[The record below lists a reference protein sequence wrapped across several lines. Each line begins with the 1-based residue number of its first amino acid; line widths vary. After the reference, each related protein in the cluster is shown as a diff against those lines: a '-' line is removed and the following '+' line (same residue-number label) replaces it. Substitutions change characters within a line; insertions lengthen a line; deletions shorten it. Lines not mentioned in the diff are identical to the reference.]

1 MVLTATATVQT
12 RKAVCKTLGMVNPA
26 VIAESPNKE
35 NIKYIVHNN
44 PGTLEETFA
53 PLVEEL
59 LRCRITT
66 DRTIVFCRTYDSCAD
81 IYLYIRS
88 RLAEEFT
95 EPVGAPDL
103 ARFRLVDMFTACTER
118 DVKEQ
123 IIGAFS
129 LPNSQLRVVVATIA
143 FGMGLDCPNVHKVIH
158 WGPSTDIELYLQET
172 GRAGRDLLP
181 AVAVLYVGGKGA
193 VVRELDESMKEYC
206 ANKETCRR
214 WMLLKHFD
222 SLLECSSNTC
232 VCCDICERKCHC
244 SICT

>member
-1 MVLTATATVQT
+1 MTPVLTSTCTSELDL
-12 RKAVCKTLGMVNPA
+12 RKSLL
-26 VIAESPNKE
+26 SQL
-35 NIKYIVHNN
+35 VHQILQDSDLW
-44 PGTLEETFA
+44 TCLEHVLNEM
-53 PLVEEL
+53 
-59 LRCRITT
+59 
-66 DRTIVFCRTYDSCAD
+66 
-81 IYLYIRS
+81 S
-88 RLAEEFT
+88 RK
-95 EPVGAPDL
+95 
-103 ARFRLVDMFTACTER
+103 ACTER

-143 FGMGLDCPNVHKVIH
+143 FGMGLDCPNVRKVIH

-193 VVRELDESMKEYC
+193 VVRELDESMKECC

-214 WMLLKHFD
+214 WILLKHFD

-232 VCCDICERKCHC
+232 VCCDICE
-244 SICT
+244 